1 LIEYWDRLVAGKSFG
16 QTIVTAISIQEGG
29 LVVYGML
36 VVGGL
41 ALIAFIYRHHV
52 PGLAL
57 ADLIAPSVVLGL
69 GLGRVGCFLNGC
81 CFGGTCELPW
91 AVEFPAGSPPHEQQ
105 IRLGQVY
112 GILIVADDEH
122 RPMIGE
128 VRGEMRAA
136 FGSFAG
142 ERILT
147 INGHEVS
154 TLDEAQEELVDA
166 FLANKTLEL
175 TTAHGIRRFSALPG
189 SHEHSQPVHPTQLYS
204 AIDAFL
210 LCLFLIAYYPYR
222 QQDGEVTAL
231 TLTIHAISR
240 FLLEI
245 IRTDEGPVFGTGLS
259 ISQNISLVVLAIG
272 IGLWIYILRRPRGVA
287 WPARAARA

>member
-1 LIEYWDRLVAGKSFG
+1 
-16 QTIVTAISIQEGG
+16 
-29 LVVYGML
+29 ML

-41 ALIAFIYRHHV
+41 ALIAFIYRHHL

-91 AVEFPAGSPPHEQQ
+91 AVQFPAGSPPHEQQ

-112 GILIVADDEH
+112 GLLIVADREH
-122 RPMIGE
+122 RPVIGE
-128 VRGEMRAA
+128 VRGETREAVA
-136 FGSFAG
+136 PLVG

-147 INGHEVS
+147 MNRHEVA
-154 TLDEAQEELVDA
+154 TLEDAQQEMADA
-166 FLANKTLEL
+166 FLANKPLEV
-175 TTAHGIRRFSALPG
+175 TTAQGVRRFSALPG
-189 SHEHSQPVHPTQLYS
+189 THERSRPVHPTQLYS

-222 QQDGEVTAL
+222 QHDGEVTAF

-240 FLLEI
+240 FVLEI

-259 ISQNISLVVLAIG
+259 ISQNISLVVLVIG
-272 IGLWIYILRRPRGVA
+272 IGLWIYILRRPRGLV
-287 WPARAARA
+287 WPARATAS